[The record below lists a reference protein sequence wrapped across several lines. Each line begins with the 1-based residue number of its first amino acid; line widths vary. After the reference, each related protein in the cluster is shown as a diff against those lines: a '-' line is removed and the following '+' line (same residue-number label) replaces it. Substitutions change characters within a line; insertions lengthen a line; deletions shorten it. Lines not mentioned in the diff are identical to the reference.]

1 MLLTFAIAVVS
12 MFYRRPDAFYASQFW
27 GEEGSVFYADA
38 YHEGFSSLFNTCV
51 GYFHLYPRLIACIA
65 ASLSIPLQYVPF
77 LFCYSWLFML
87 FCVLAY
93 IWKRL
98 DFTPV
103 QKFFIAIT
111 VVMIPLQSEVFMN
124 LTNVQWIMALFPI
137 IILTGKKEK
146 TRGGLILDGV
156 FMILAG
162 FTGPNFTILLPAL
175 LIVCV
180 IKRKEILRGNTL
192 LLLSIWL
199 LCGIVGFISLTGY
212 GNVSRVAGEFSPLNK
227 DFVKI
232 VFVQYAFLFIGKLAS
247 LVPFILQ
254 LIAVIGMT
262 GAALWVTK
270 KICKKTDYTFELLI
284 LLAGLI
290 YLAGSL
296 ISYRNNPA
304 ILSPY
309 YGAPRNFY
317 IPAVTFVW
325 LLIRLLEGNKYGIRI
340 ATAIMILFAT
350 ETVLFVGPMTLKQYN
365 LKEYN
370 SQLRTADTLSIP
382 INPEPWTIEI
392 DNRKGRP

>member
-1 MLLTFAIAVVS
+1 MILTFVIAVVS

-27 GEEGSVFYADA
+27 GEEGSVFYAEA

-65 ASLSIPLQYVPF
+65 VSLSIPLQYVPF
-77 LFCYSWLFML
+77 LFCYAWLFML
-87 FCVLAY
+87 FCVTGY

-111 VVMIPLQSEVFMN
+111 VVMIPLQAEVFMN

-137 IILTGKKEK
+137 IILAGKKEK
-146 TRGGLILDGV
+146 NRAGLLLDGV
-156 FMILAG
+156 LMILAG

-175 LIVCV
+175 LIVFF
-180 IKRKEILRGNTL
+180 IKRKEILRGNM
-192 LLLSIWL
+192 LLLSGIWL
-199 LCGIVGFISLTGY
+199 LCGIAGFISLAGY
-212 GNVSRVAGEFSPLNK
+212 GNVNRVAGEFSLMNK
-227 DFVKI
+227 DFVSI
-232 VFVQYAFLFIGKLAS
+232 VFVQYAFLFIGKVAS

-254 LIAVIGMT
+254 LIGVIGMT
-262 GAALWVTK
+262 AGALWITK
-270 KICKKTDYTFELLI
+270 KIRKKPDNTFELLI

-296 ISYRNNPA
+296 LSYRNNPG

-325 LLIRLLEGNKYGIRI
+325 IVIRLLEGNKYGIRI
-340 ATAIMILFAT
+340 LTALMILFAT

-392 DNRKGRP
+392 DNRKVGP